1 MGTLLAIAL
10 KDLRLL
16 LRDRGAAF
24 FAFVFPLLLSLFFGA
39 IFPGGGGGSGGGMK
53 IALVDEDRSA
63 SSADIARDLEAD
75 TALRVTRVETREA
88 GIDLV
93 RRGRVTACVIL
104 PEGFGARVDG
114 LFTRGSARIEAITE
128 PGRSA
133 EAGLLQGKL
142 QEKAMTRVFGGFTQP
157 DRFDDMLGRARAS
170 LDESA
175 DVSPDTRSAM
185 EGLFGSASQLRDA
198 IQRDAAPSDA
208 GPDAAT
214 GPPGGD
220 AAGGAGGGGGFQP
233 VVIAVEELR
242 TTKRRGPRSS
252 YEVSFPQGVVWGLMG
267 CTLAFG
273 SGIARERALGTLVR
287 LTTAPISRGAI
298 LGGKALGC
306 FLACLIVQAMLLVMG
321 LVLGVRVESWG
332 NMAAAVLSS
341 AIGFSGLMMLM
352 AGLCRTEAT
361 ARGVGQAVVLVLAMI
376 GGGTVPLF
384 LLPEW
389 AQTASSI
396 SPFRWALL
404 GVEGALWR
412 DLSAGAMALP
422 VGVLLG
428 LAVLGF
434 AVGVRTM
441 RWSE

>member
-1 MGTLLAIAL
+1 MGTLLAIAV

-39 IFPGGGGGSGGGMK
+39 IFPGGGGGSGGGLK

-63 SSADIARDLEAD
+63 SSAEIVRDLEAD
-75 TALRVTRVETREA
+75 AALRVTRVETREA

-128 PGRSA
+128 PGRGA

-142 QEKAMTRVFGGFTQP
+142 QEKALTRVFGGFTQP
-157 DRFDDMLGRARAS
+157 ARFDDMLGRARAS
-170 LDESA
+170 LDEAA
-175 DVSPDTRSAM
+175 DVSPGTRAAV
-185 EGLFGSASQLRDA
+185 EGLLGSASQLRDA
-198 IQRDAAPSDA
+198 IERDAASSEA
-208 GPDAAT
+208 GAD
-214 GPPGGD
+214 G
-220 AAGGAGGGGGFQP
+220 AAGGGGGGGGFQP
-233 VVIAVEELR
+233 VVIAVEELEA
-242 TTKRRGPRSS
+242 TKRRGPRSS

-332 NMAAAVLSS
+332 NLAAAVLSS

-412 DLSAGAMALP
+412 DLPAGAMALP